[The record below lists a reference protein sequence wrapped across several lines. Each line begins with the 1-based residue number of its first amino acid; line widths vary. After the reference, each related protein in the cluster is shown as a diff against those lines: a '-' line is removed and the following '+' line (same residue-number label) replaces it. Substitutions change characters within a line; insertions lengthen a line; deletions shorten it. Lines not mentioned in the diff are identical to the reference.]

1 LTANAYD
8 GEPRGGGI
16 ALSLEL
22 ASYFCISR
30 RQQGMLQYPALPPP
44 PPQTTPGIYSTN
56 ITLPPDPR
64 AGQYGVYVL
73 GQAIPAGLSSAS
85 TSFNVQDS
93 TGYPPQTS
101 FVFWPATPYMNVTV
115 NFDASSST
123 AEGLGDKITKYE
135 WDFGDGTPRTIK
147 TGNPP
152 NPTADH
158 TYQQTGTF
166 IIVLNVTDNEGLW
179 STASK
184 PIKAIPE
191 RAWPT
196 ANFTWTP
203 ENPLIN
209 ETITFDASSS
219 TTGWSEKTQS
229 YSPIQN
235 YTWDF
240 GDGNN
245 KTTLTPTTTHNYTSL
260 GSYTVQLAI
269 VDADGRT
276 NMTTALVQVLN
287 ATIKIYDFNGDGVI
301 DMKDIRRVAKAFGA
315 TPGSPNWDPVVD
327 TNGDGVIDM
336 KDIRPVA
343 KNFGKDP

>member
-1 LTANAYD
+1 
-8 GEPRGGGI
+8 
-16 ALSLEL
+16 
-22 ASYFCISR
+22 
-30 RQQGMLQYPALPPP
+30 
-44 PPQTTPGIYSTN
+44 
-56 ITLPPDPR
+56 
-64 AGQYGVYVL
+64 
-73 GQAIPAGLSSAS
+73 
-85 TSFNVQDS
+85 
-93 TGYPPQTS
+93 
-101 FVFWPATPYMNVTV
+101 
-115 NFDASSST
+115 
-123 AEGLGDKITKYE
+123 
-135 WDFGDGTPRTIK
+135 
-147 TGNPP
+147 
-152 NPTADH
+152 
-158 TYQQTGTF
+158 
-166 IIVLNVTDNEGLW
+166 LNVTDNEGLW

-209 ETITFDASSS
+209 ETITFDASNS